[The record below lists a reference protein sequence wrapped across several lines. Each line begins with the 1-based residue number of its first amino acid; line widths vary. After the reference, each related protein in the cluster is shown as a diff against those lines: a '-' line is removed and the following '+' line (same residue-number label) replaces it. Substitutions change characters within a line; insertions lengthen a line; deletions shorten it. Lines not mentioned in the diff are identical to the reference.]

1 MRDKRS
7 VKGGDCCNREC
18 NWQST
23 RIAGLCEFIVR
34 AWLLRIFRLARHE
47 RVGRGDI
54 QGWGR
59 DFGAGWRKVISDTAG
74 HLGAEAK
81 LIGQKERP
89 ELVGPFQ
96 VSPAGYHR
104 YYEHSLSQYLVLYD
118 SVTCPLSNLSLFCV
132 SP

>member
-81 LIGQKERP
+81 LIGQDDMRKPLGSPPPRRSFFPRARGATMGFEYRP
-89 ELVGPFQ
+89 V
-96 VSPAGYHR
+96 R
-104 YYEHSLSQYLVLYD
+104 
-118 SVTCPLSNLSLFCV
+118 
-132 SP
+132 